1 MEDYISALSYRPEP
15 PRFKIRQSEE
25 QKQSLRDALDK
36 LDIADD
42 ARRALEVLSTSQQI
56 PYDLVAS
63 ICRYIDKTSP
73 KKDEG
78 ILILYVRVPVPWNQ
92 V

>member
-15 PRFKIRQSEE
+15 ARFKIRQSEE
-25 QKQSLRDALDK
+25 QKKSLRDALEK
-36 LDIADD
+36 LDIDED

-63 ICRYIDKTSP
+63 ICRHIDKTSP

-78 ILILYVRVPVPWNQ
+78 ILILYVYRLLFKLKS
-92 V
+92 